1 MPIPHFNTAEFFIND
16 NDNDYREYIRILDG
30 INDDIH
36 NIINNLQ
43 NFITNNNND
52 FIIYET
58 ENLQLCHNY
67 LFNLIDDVIMNT
79 SINDND
85 TDELLEYIAELY
97 GKCEEYLECELQS
110 KTHSVVYKNR
120 DFRPSV
126 KNPGF

>member
-1 MPIPHFNTAEFFIND
+1 MIF
-16 NDNDYREYIRILDG
+16 Y
-30 INDDIH
+30 

-43 NFITNNNND
+43 NFITNNNKD

-97 GKCEEYLECELQS
+97 GKCEEYLEGELQS
-110 KTHSVVYKNR
+110 KTHSLEC
-120 DFRPSV
+120 D
-126 KNPGF
+126 